1 MCDTLAGHR
10 ASSANSHI
18 PMQDRLSI
26 HSQKAGA
33 SDAPNA
39 YFFNY
44 FSLGLDFMLDPTS
57 HAVVKIIMHS
67 NTPGEVLF
75 GRYAKCR
82 WTLAQADSEGK
93 VLSEDEVSRAT
104 RPISACIMKHCT

>member
-1 MCDTLAGHR
+1 M
-10 ASSANSHI
+10 
-18 PMQDRLSI
+18 
-26 HSQKAGA
+26 
-33 SDAPNA
+33 PNA

-57 HAVVKIIMHS
+57 HRIIKIILHS

-82 WTLAQADSEGK
+82 WRIERTGTARS
-93 VLSEDEVSRAT
+93 VTSEDEVRICRKTCS
-104 RPISACIMKHCT
+104 